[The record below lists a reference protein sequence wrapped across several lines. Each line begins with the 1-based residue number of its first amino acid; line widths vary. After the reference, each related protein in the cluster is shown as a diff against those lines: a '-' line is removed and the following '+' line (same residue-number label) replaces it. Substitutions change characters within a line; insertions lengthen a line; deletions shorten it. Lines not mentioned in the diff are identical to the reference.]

1 MDSYKLE
8 MLKKE
13 FPFLS
18 EVAEKLRDQSL
29 GSVSN
34 ISIVKADNS
43 LMEQEGYKN
52 NYISYGFFDY
62 LIDDYQLFFAI
73 LDQEGPVLALSYC
86 DRSDR
91 NIFFRKLFHKLFH
104 KLFYGAQ
111 EYCPQ
116 TVAQW
121 LDANHIKPLY
131 VVECS
136 RTIQTHKRTWKIHKM
151 CKFDTDNYLKN
162 KQEDTKLKLAAE
174 IAVVS

>member
-52 NYISYGFFDY
+52 NYISYGVFDY

-73 LDQEGPVLALSYC
+73 LDQEGPVLALNYCYRIRSY
-86 DRSDR
+86 R
-91 NIFFRKLFHKLFH
+91 NTFFQKFFY

-121 LDANHIKPLY
+121 LD
-131 VVECS
+131 
-136 RTIQTHKRTWKIHKM
+136 T
-151 CKFDTDNYLKN
+151 
-162 KQEDTKLKLAAE
+162 
-174 IAVVS
+174 